1 MSGRIGVACMFR
13 AAEQTNI
20 GAAGILT
27 CAFVV
32 LAIASLVTG
41 GSAAAAG
48 LMIHLGIPPE
58 TAVTYSF
65 LITLPYTAL
74 VGGLGIAL
82 LRRNRAF
89 RQQSQRL
96 DAQSRDLDVSQK
108 ALHTQTI
115 VSILDTHGKISF
127 ANENYTAIFSTDIR
141 QLLDRTEAGL
151 LWDEE
156 AVQTQ
161 NDMLETVK
169 RGEIWKGEIAMR
181 DIAGGKRIMLTS
193 AVPLLDT
200 SGSHLKS
207 ILTRTDV
214 TELRSAGNGRFF
226 QKLIDNLNDQVFI
239 YDAQSLEISYM
250 NRSALNLCS
259 WADSDALGKSIV
271 QAHPTLT
278 EEGVR
283 AHIAP
288 LLSKS
293 VKTATIELEHET
305 GPVEVRSLL
314 HSEGSVVAILR
325 DISKRKKLERARME
339 TVSVVSHEL
348 RTPLTSI
355 KGALRLMNSGALGP
369 ISTEAKTALTIAD
382 RNSERL
388 LTIINDLLDLEK
400 FRSGKMQLKLEKMD
414 LAKFLSDAVTM
425 NKGYADEHGV
435 QLEFICDS
443 SASSADISEE
453 RMMQVMS
460 NLMSNAAKFSPAGGK
475 VRVRLQALGHGSR
488 ISVSDD
494 GPGIP
499 EADRARVFES
509 FMQLENVDENR
520 RKGSGLGLAIAKEIV
535 EAHGGSLDFRSAVG
549 KGTTFFVDLP
559 NSKLNHAHVSPLT
572 RTTAA

>member
-1 MSGRIGVACMFR
+1 MFR
-13 AAEQTNI
+13 SANRTDI
-20 GAAGILT
+20 GATGFLA

-32 LAIASLVTG
+32 LAIAVLVTG

-48 LMIHLGIPPE
+48 LMMQLGIPYE
-58 TAVTYSF
+58 TAVSYSF
-65 LITLPYTAL
+65 LITMPYTVIVAFL
-74 VGGLGIAL
+74 GLAL
-82 LRRNRAF
+82 LRRNRAY
-89 RQQSQRL
+89 RQQSKRL
-96 DAQSRDLDVSQK
+96 DAQGRDLDVSQK
-108 ALHTQTI
+108 ALHAQTI
-115 VSILDTHGKISF
+115 VSIIDPEGRLCF
-127 ANENYTAIFSTDIR
+127 ANENFAQVFGADITK
-141 QLLDRTEAGL
+141 LMGKPEGDL
-151 LWDEE
+151 LWDASASPALAE
-156 AVQTQ
+156 
-161 NDMLETVK
+161 MLETVARGHVW
-169 RGEIWKGEIAMR
+169 RGELAMR
-181 DIAGGKRIMLTS
+181 DLAGARRIMLTS
-193 AVPLLDT
+193 AVPLLDAT
-200 SGSHLKS
+200 GQHLKTV
-207 ILTRTDV
+207 LTRTDV
-214 TELRSAGNGRFF
+214 TEQRNPENTRFF
-226 QKLIDNLNDQVFI
+226 KQLIDNLNDQVFI
-239 YDAQSLEISYM
+239 YDAQSLEIRYM
-250 NRSALNLCS
+250 NRSALNLCA
-259 WADSDALGKSIV
+259 WTDGDAQGRSIV

-288 LLSKS
+288 LLDRSMKISS
-293 VKTATIELEHET
+293 VELEHEA
-305 GPVEVRSLL
+305 GPIEIRSIL

-325 DISKRKKLERARME
+325 DISKRRKLERARMD
-339 TVSVVSHEL
+339 TVSIVSHEL

-369 ISTEAKTALTIAD
+369 VSSEAKTALSIAD

-400 FRSGKMQLKLEKMD
+400 FRSGKMHLKLEQVN
-414 LAKFLSDAVTM
+414 LSKFVSDAVTM

-443 SASSADISEE
+443 NASIADISEE

-475 VRVRLQALGHGSR
+475 VRIRLQTLGNGSR
-488 ISVSDD
+488 ISVSDE

-535 EAHGGSLDFRSAVG
+535 EAHGGSLDFLSAVG

-559 NSKLNHAHVSPLT
+559 NSKATASAVPQMD
-572 RTTAA
+572 RTSAA